1 MDYFVVIGVIV
12 ASLVALVASRLP
24 PSSIFL
30 FGVLVLVSFRVISP
44 GEAIQGVANEGLVT
58 VALLYIIA
66 QGIHNTGGIHALVR
80 LLLTPKGSLWRAQ
93 GRMMVVVATLSA
105 VLNNTPVVATFLPAI
120 REWAKSRGLPAS
132 KLLIP
137 LSYAAILGGTC
148 TIIGSSTNVVTNG
161 LLIKL
166 GGEGI
171 GFFKMAWVGL
181 PCTVVGVVY
190 VMLVSRWLLPDRK
203 ATSAVF
209 ENTKEYTVEL
219 MIQPDCELVGCS
231 VGEAGLRQLTG
242 LYLVEVFRSDRVI
255 APVTPELKLSVEDRL
270 VFTGLPESIADL
282 RKIRGLVPAESAI
295 FELRGMMDERCFIEA
310 VVSRENPLVGK
321 TIRDGRFRTQY
332 GAAVLAVSRHGERIP
347 KKIGDIQLK
356 ASDTLLLEGHSSFVD
371 LYRNSREFL
380 LLNLVEDS
388 ELPEFE
394 KAWIAWLCVISM
406 VLLAAFEVISILHG
420 AMLATAVMFLTGCC
434 SVRRVRNAIDLH
446 VLLVLAASLAYG
458 LAIQKTGLGGEL
470 AQLLSM
476 QEFASP
482 WLLLVLV
489 YVITMVLTELIT
501 NMAAAVLAFSVTA
514 EVVLNFGYDMQPFTV
529 AIMIAASA
537 SFISPIGYQTNLM
550 VYGPGGY
557 CFTDFLKIGGPLS
570 VIVAVIA
577 LSIIPMVW
585 PLA

>member
-1 MDYFVVIGVIV
+1 M
-12 ASLVALVASRLP
+12 
-24 PSSIFL
+24 
-30 FGVLVLVSFRVISP
+30 
-44 GEAIQGVANEGLVT
+44 
-58 VALLYIIA
+58 
-66 QGIHNTGGIHALVR
+66 
-80 LLLTPKGSLWRAQ
+80 
-93 GRMMVVVATLSA
+93 
-105 VLNNTPVVATFLPAI
+105 
-120 REWAKSRGLPAS
+120 
-132 KLLIP
+132 
-137 LSYAAILGGTC
+137 
-148 TIIGSSTNVVTNG
+148 
-161 LLIKL
+161 
-166 GGEGI
+166 
-171 GFFKMAWVGL
+171 
-181 PCTVVGVVY
+181 
-190 VMLVSRWLLPDRK
+190 
-203 ATSAVF
+203 
-209 ENTKEYTVEL
+209 
-219 MIQPDCELVGCS
+219 
-231 VGEAGLRQLTG
+231 
-242 LYLVEVFRSDRVI
+242 
-255 APVTPELKLSVEDRL
+255 
-270 VFTGLPESIADL
+270 
-282 RKIRGLVPAESAI
+282 
-295 FELRGMMDERCFIEA
+295 
-310 VVSRENPLVGK
+310 VGK